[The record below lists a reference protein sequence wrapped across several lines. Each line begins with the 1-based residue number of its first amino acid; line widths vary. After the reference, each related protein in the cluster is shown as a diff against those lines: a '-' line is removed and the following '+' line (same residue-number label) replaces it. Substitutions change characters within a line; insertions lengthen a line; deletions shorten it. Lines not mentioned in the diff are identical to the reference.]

1 MKKNLFI
8 VLLLILCNF
17 FVVTIKTNYIDEN
30 KDHYICENFDLIQD
44 DILCKKEV
52 SKNTLIPIINENKY
66 ILTAVIELTFSLET
80 TDYSTI

>member
-30 KDHYICENFDLIQD
+30 KDHYIC
-44 DILCKKEV
+44 
-52 SKNTLIPIINENKY
+52 
-66 ILTAVIELTFSLET
+66 
-80 TDYSTI
+80 